1 VSSGRCSCSSRSL
14 SRRPAQLRS
23 FSPTGCHERCLPIH
37 HNGAPRLLCHCE
49 AKLRPQIEVFVV
61 IERRKDRFESEAIR
75 GAEAAA
81 NNATA
86 LGTMIAVLID
96 FTGRFPEGMQ
106 SIPATWQRSRLVS
119 AQHIEIYPN
128 RQELYRDETGRFW
141 SDGTDRQ
148 SLPIARRWRATRHLF
163 PASLQL
169 TLFGARALCHS
180 PLGWACCRVA
190 RQRAVMTARSSLNQ
204 AHWK

>member
-1 VSSGRCSCSSRSL
+1 L
-14 SRRPAQLRS
+14 S
-23 FSPTGCHERCLPIH
+23 TH
-37 HNGAPRLLCHCE
+37 HNSAPRLLCHCE
-49 AKLRPQIEVFVV
+49 ANLRPQIEVFIV
-61 IERRKDRFESEAIR
+61 IERREDRFESKGIR

-81 NNATA
+81 DNATA
-86 LGTMIAVLID
+86 LGAMTAVLVD
-96 FTGRFPEGMQ
+96 FIGRFPEGIQ
-106 SIPATWQRSRLVS
+106 PVPATWQRSRLVS

-128 RQELYRDETGRFW
+128 RQELCRDETGRFW

-163 PASLQL
+163 LASLQL
-169 TLFGARALCHS
+169 TLIGARALCHS

-190 RQRAVMTARSSLNQ
+190 RQRAAMTARSSLNQ